1 MTEADIERIV
11 QEVVRRLLSLGMQ
24 VTAKP
29 QSTLTI
35 DDRVVSLTTLEGR
48 LEGVQ
53 QLMVEPKAVVT
64 PSVRD
69 ELRARKIELVRMSS
83 GHGA

>member
-24 VTAKP
+24 VTANP

-35 DDRVVSLTTLEGR
+35 DERVVSLATLQGKLEGI
-48 LEGVQ
+48 Q
-53 QLMVEPKAVVT
+53 QLQVEPKAVVT

-69 ELRARKIELVRMSS
+69 ELRQRKIELVRMPS
-83 GHGA
+83 GGGA